1 VTGPLRGSGKSGKAA
16 SQRWQEWQGEV
27 ARVTKVAKV
36 TGEIKKAR
44 QSLFNHSKLKTHN
57 SKLSVR
63 KDGTNEIDEMDE
75 TNDETSCS

>member
-1 VTGPLRGSGKSGKAA
+1 
-16 SQRWQEWQGEV
+16 V
-27 ARVTKVAKV
+27 AKVTKVAKV

-44 QSLFNHSKLKTHN
+44 QSLFNDSKLKTHN

-75 TNDETSCS
+75 TNDEDSCS